1 MGLFPEACGVGSVD
15 EQYPAPPWFLSTL
28 ELHGLFFFFSITL
41 SSKYLHQ
48 CSTMAAGLSSGTAF
62 QISRQKSGEMI
73 CGDLGGAS
81 HIQSPFMNR
90 FSHIQAS

>member
-1 MGLFPEACGVGSVD
+1 
-15 EQYPAPPWFLSTL
+15 
-28 ELHGLFFFFSITL
+28 
-41 SSKYLHQ
+41 
-48 CSTMAAGLSSGTAF
+48 MAAGLSSGTAF

-90 FSHIQAS
+90 FSHIQASWPLP